1 MEQDLEAVELNS
13 IEHASLQSILQILK
27 EIREMKKG
35 IDLNFKKLTKRFL
48 IYWLNQCKNK
58 HQTFSYE

>member
-27 EIREMKKG
+27 DIREIKKG
-35 IDLNFKKLTKRFL
+35 IDLNFKKPTKSFWFTDW
-48 IYWLNQCKNK
+48 IYAKINIK
-58 HQTFSYE
+58 HKF

>member
-27 EIREMKKG
+27 DIREMKKG
-35 IDLNFKKLTKRFL
+35 IDLNFKKPTKSF
-48 IYWLNQCKNK
+48 
-58 HQTFSYE
+58 

>member
-48 IYWLNQCKNK
+48 IY
-58 HQTFSYE
+58 